1 MVTFQQV
8 GLHYEKSSGLKIDFD
23 PKKIRLNAS
32 FQFIE
37 DTLGSIFP
45 DELGGLK
52 IIKEYG
58 IPVGIEH
65 EFAMPPISLNFATS
79 GVSNIAISNRFGLV
93 AFPDFVIYDRFS
105 LSRPE
110 LPFIFSIFIIGGT
123 GYISVEAE
131 YRPFRQNG
139 NLMVMV
145 EAAAGGSAQ
154 LGFAFGPVSGQV
166 LITLSVA
173 LTYRKVFGAP
183 GGGLTV
189 SLVLLIAGNVDIA
202 GIVTIYIGLLLRM
215 SYQDNGSIDAT
226 GTLTVTIHITRFFK
240 IEVSANAHYQLRGGQ
255 SKTTT
260 SVHAGAGVDGLAMGL
275 VAPSAPTPSRR
286 KADRL
291 LSARG

>member
-1 MVTFQQV
+1 MVTFRQV
-8 GLHYEKSSGLKIDFD
+8 GLHYEKSSGLKVDFD
-23 PKKIRLNAS
+23 PKKIQLNAI

-65 EFAMPPISLNFATS
+65 DFSMPPISLNYATS

-93 AFPDFVIYDRFS
+93 AFPEFVIYDRFS

-123 GYISVEAE
+123 GYITVDAE
-131 YRPFRQNG
+131 YHPFQDDG
-139 NLMVMV
+139 LMVMV

-173 LTYRKVFGAP
+173 LAYKKTFGRP
-183 GGGLTV
+183 GGGLTI
-189 SLVLLIAGNVDIA
+189 SLVLLVAGNVDIA

-215 SYQDNGSIDAT
+215 SYQDNGAIDAT

-240 IEVSANAHYQLRGGQ
+240 IEVSANVQYRLRGGQ
-255 SKTTT
+255 SQTTS
-260 SVHAGAGVDGLAMGL
+260 SVHANAGVNSAA
-275 VAPSAPTPSRR
+275 VADAASSAG
-286 KADRL
+286 KL
-291 LSARG
+291 LDARG